1 MVDTVQ
7 TDVLIVGAGLAGL
20 MAARVLQEAGTPVLV
35 VDKGRSVGGRMAT
48 RRIGNGM
55 ADHGA
60 QFFTVREAEFKAYV
74 DRWLEE
80 NLIFEWSRGWSDGSL
95 TDTRDGHPRYAVNG
109 GMNALAKHVAEG
121 LNVRLNTKIE
131 SISPHNDGWRA
142 VDESGTVYHARG
154 MILTAPVP
162 QSVALA
168 DAGRTPLAPSDRAE
182 LVKIEYDPSL
192 TAMFLV
198 EGEVRLP
205 PPGALQRPHAPIY
218 WIGDNTRKGIS
229 PKATI
234 LTAQAGPTYSRQLW
248 ERTDSEILSAMRVDM
263 LPILGERVKIVEAE
277 LKRWRYA
284 QPRSLYKDRC
294 LVATDLP
301 PLIFAG
307 DAFGGPRVEG
317 AVLSGLT
324 AGHTLAEKLK

>member
-1 MVDTVQ
+1 MVDMLQ

-20 MAARVLQEAGTPVLV
+20 MAAHVLGDAGVQTLV

-48 RRIGNGM
+48 RRIGEGL

-60 QFFTVREAEFKAYV
+60 QFFTVREPEFKAYI

-80 NLIFEWSRGWSDGSL
+80 GRIFEWSRGWSDGSL
-95 TDTRDGHPRYAVNG
+95 SETRDGHPRYAARG
-109 GMNALAKHVAEG
+109 GMNALAKYLAEG
-121 LNVRLNTKIE
+121 ANVRLNTKIE
-131 SISPHNDGWRA
+131 SISRQNEGWRA
-142 VDESGTVYHARG
+142 VDESGTIYNAKGV
-154 MILTAPVP
+154 IVTAPVP
-162 QSVALA
+162 QSIALI
-168 DAGRTPLAPSDRAE
+168 DAGRTPLSPADRSE
-182 LVKIEYDPSL
+182 LVKIEYEPSL
-192 TAMFLV
+192 TAMFLID
-198 EGEVRLP
+198 GEVRLP

-229 PKATI
+229 PNATV

-248 ERTDSEILSAMRVDM
+248 ERTDAEILSAMKVDM
-263 LPILGERVKIVEAE
+263 LPILGERVKIAESE

-284 QPRSLYKDRC
+284 MPKTLYKDRC
-294 LVATDLP
+294 LIAADLP

-324 AGHTLAEKLK
+324 AGHTMAEKLK

>member
-1 MVDTVQ
+1 MVDLLQ

-20 MAARVLQEAGTPVLV
+20 MAAHVLRDAGIQTLV

-48 RRIGNGM
+48 RRIGDGL

-60 QFFTVREAEFKAYV
+60 QFFTVREPEFKAYI

-80 NLIFEWSRGWSDGSL
+80 GRIFEWSRGWSDGSL
-95 TDTRDGHPRYAVNG
+95 SETRDGHPRYAARG
-109 GMNALAKHVAEG
+109 GMNALAKHLAEG
-121 LNVRLNTKIE
+121 ITVRLNTKIE
-131 SISPHNDGWRA
+131 SISRQNEGWRA
-142 VDESGTVYHARG
+142 VDESGTIYNAKGV
-154 MILTAPVP
+154 IVTPPVP
-162 QSVALA
+162 QSIAMI
-168 DAGRTPLAPSDRAE
+168 DAGRTPLAPTDRAE
-182 LVKIEYDPSL
+182 LSKIEYEPSL

-205 PPGALQRPHAPIY
+205 PPGALQRPHAPIF
-218 WIGDNTRKGIS
+218 WIGDNNRKGIS
-229 PKATI
+229 PNVTI
-234 LTAQAGPTYSRQLW
+234 LTAQAGAMYSQQLW
-248 ERTDSEILSAMRVDM
+248 ERTDAEILAAMKVDM

-284 QPRSLYKDRC
+284 QPKSLYRDRC
-294 LVATDLP
+294 LVAADLP

-324 AGHTLAEKLK
+324 AGHTLVEKLK